1 MYGSWSGAIVGVLVV
16 FGLLLAAVLTA
27 WTPIFAFLIFA
38 VIAAAL
44 LMLAAMRRSAEAS
57 PGTEV
62 HSGDPEHFAAPAD
75 GEGGATSSEPG
86 HPEPDPA
93 PQPESAGVWGER

>member
-1 MYGSWSGAIVGVLVV
+1 MYGSWSGAIAGVLVV

-27 WTPIFAFLIFA
+27 WTPIFAFLIFG

-44 LMLAAMRRSAEAS
+44 LVLAAMRRSAEAS

-75 GEGGATSSEPG
+75 GEGGAASGEPG
-86 HPEPDPA
+86 HPEPDAA
-93 PQPESAGVWGER
+93 PEPESAGVWGER